1 MVTLRKLLEQVKEIN
16 VQRSNVMSREELQ
29 KASKTILSSIKRS
42 SLKYVPLSGQKAL
55 MNFESRK

>member
-1 MVTLRKLLEQVKEIN
+1 MFN
-16 VQRSNVMSREELQ
+16 VQMSCPEKNFK

-55 MNFESRK
+55 MNFESSK